1 MEQSACVFRVH
12 YQLRQPVK
20 PDNAGFRLDNLAS
33 SFQNIDVKIDTG
45 CSISTIPVKKLK
57 VSDRI
62 CRSLKEADINN
73 NVISVRSYGI
83 ETGGVFHP
91 EPITK
96 PLD

>member
-1 MEQSACVFRVH
+1 MARSFLDYYIRHQKQSA
-12 YQLRQPVK
+12 
-20 PDNAGFRLDNLAS
+20 
-33 SFQNIDVKIDTG
+33 KIDTG

-62 CRSLKEADINN
+62 CRSLKEEDINN

-91 EPITK
+91 EPITNT
-96 PLD
+96 LD